1 MTLTLLTTNTTGVDK
16 MKINFRIGALITS
29 IATGVLFASSAIAYE
44 GGVANDSYVGDSTGQ
59 NVMDSSG
66 DCVRTSSWKVEDM
79 TVECGAEPPVVEEV
93 VEEVVVV
100 PPPVVMYEKTTMSTS
115 ALFDFDSDVLKE
127 EGKVALQELG
137 DSIKSKSGKVV
148 DIDIIGHTDST
159 GPEDYNQGLSERRA
173 QAVADYIISEGI
185 DANIIDVSGEGESN
199 PIASNDTREGRSE
212 NRRVD
217 VNVGVEKP
225 SS

>member
-1 MTLTLLTTNTTGVDK
+1 
-16 MKINFRIGALITS
+16 MKINFRIGGLITS
-29 IATGVLFASSAIAYE
+29 MAAGVLFASSAIAYE
-44 GGVANDSYVGDSTGQ
+44 GGVANDSYVGDSSGQ

-79 TVECGAEPPVVEEV
+79 TVECGAEPPAPEV
-93 VEEVVVV
+93 VEAPPPPP
-100 PPPVVMYEKTTMSTS
+100 PPPVVTYEKTTMSTS
-115 ALFDFDSDVLKE
+115 ADVLKE
-127 EGKVALQELG
+127 EGKVALHALG
-137 DSIKSKSGKVV
+137 DDIKAKSGKVV

-173 QAVADYIISEGI
+173 QAVADFIIGEGI
-185 DANIIDVSGEGESN
+185 DASIIDVSGEGESN

>member
-1 MTLTLLTTNTTGVDK
+1 
-16 MKINFRIGALITS
+16 MKINFRIGGLITS
-29 IATGVLFASSAIAYE
+29 IAAGMLFASSAIAFE
-44 GGVANDSYVGDSTGQ
+44 GGMANESYVGDSSGQ

-66 DCVRTSSWKVEDM
+66 DCVRTSSWKAEDM
-79 TVECGAEPPVVEEV
+79 TVECGAEPPAPVVAEAPPP
-93 VEEVVVV
+93 

-127 EGKVALQELG
+127 EGKVALHALG
-137 DSIKSKSGKVV
+137 DDIKAKSGKVV

-173 QAVADYIISEGI
+173 QSVADYLVAEGI

-199 PIASNDTREGRSE
+199 PIASNDTREGRAE

>member
-1 MTLTLLTTNTTGVDK
+1 
-16 MKINFRIGALITS
+16 MKIDYRIGGLITS
-29 IATGVLFASSAIAYE
+29 IAAGVLFASSAIASE
-44 GGVANDSYVGDSTGQ
+44 GGIANNSYVGDSAGK

-66 DCVRTSSWKVEDM
+66 NCVRTSSWKVEDM
-79 TVECGAEPPVVEEV
+79 TVECGAEPPVVEE
-93 VEEVVVV
+93 EVVIVPP

-127 EGKVALQELG
+127 EGKVALQALG
-137 DSIKSKSGKVV
+137 DEIKAKSGKVV

-173 QAVADYIISEGI
+173 QAVADYIIAEGI
-185 DANIIDVSGEGESN
+185 DASIIDVSGEGESN
-199 PIASNDTREGRSE
+199 PIASNATREGRAE

-217 VNVGVEKP
+217 VNVGVEQP
-225 SS
+225 Q

>member
-1 MTLTLLTTNTTGVDK
+1 
-16 MKINFRIGALITS
+16 MKIDYRIGGLITS
-29 IATGVLFASSAIAYE
+29 IAAGVLFASSAIADE
-44 GGVANDSYVGDSTGQ
+44 GGMANDSYVGDSAGH
-59 NVMDSSG
+59 NVRDSSG

-79 TVECGAEPPVVEEV
+79 TVECGAEPPAPEV
-93 VEEVVVV
+93 VETPPPP

-127 EGKVALQELG
+127 EGKASLQALG
-137 DSIKSKSGKVV
+137 DDIKAKSGKVV

-185 DANIIDVSGEGESN
+185 DASIIDVSGEGENN
-199 PIASNDTREGRSE
+199 PIASNDTREGRAE

-217 VNVGVEKP
+217 VNVGVEQP
-225 SS
+225 Q

>member
-1 MTLTLLTTNTTGVDK
+1 
-16 MKINFRIGALITS
+16 MKIDYRIGGLITS
-29 IATGVLFASSAIAYE
+29 IAAGVLFASSAIAYE
-44 GGVANDSYVGDSTGQ
+44 GGMANESYVGDSAGK

-66 DCVRTSSWKVEDM
+66 NCVRTSSWKVEDM
-79 TVECGAEPPVVEEV
+79 TVECGAEPPAPEVEAEAPPP
-93 VEEVVVV
+93 

-127 EGKVALQELG
+127 EGKVALQALG
-137 DSIKSKSGKVV
+137 DDIKSKSGKVV

-173 QAVADYIISEGI
+173 QSVADYIIAEGI
-185 DANIIDVSGEGESN
+185 DASIIDVSGEGESN
-199 PIASNDTREGRSE
+199 PIASNDTREGRAE

-217 VNVGVEKP
+217 VNVGVEQP
-225 SS
+225 Q

>member
-1 MTLTLLTTNTTGVDK
+1 MNIDY
-16 MKINFRIGALITS
+16 RIGGLITS
-29 IATGVLFASSAIAYE
+29 IAAGVLFASSAIAYE
-44 GGVANDSYVGDSTGQ
+44 GGQANESYVGDSAGQ

-66 DCVRTSSWKVEDM
+66 DCVRTSSWKAEDM
-79 TVECGAEPPVVEEV
+79 TIECGAEPPVV

-100 PPPVVMYEKTTMSTS
+100 PPPVVMYEKTTLSTA

-127 EGKVALQELG
+127 EGKVALHELG
-137 DSIKSKSGKVV
+137 DSIKAKDAKVV

-173 QAVADYIISEGI
+173 QSVADYLVTEGI
-185 DANIIDVSGEGESN
+185 DANIIDVSGQGESN
-199 PIASNDTREGRSE
+199 PIASNDTREGRAE

-217 VNVGVEKP
+217 VNVGVEQP
-225 SS
+225 Q

>member
-1 MTLTLLTTNTTGVDK
+1 MTLTLSTTNTTGVDN
-16 MKINFRIGALITS
+16 MKINFRIGGLITS
-29 IATGVLFASSAIAYE
+29 IAAGVLFASSAIAYE
-44 GGVANDSYVGDSTGQ
+44 GGVANDSYVGDSSGQ

-79 TVECGAEPPVVEEV
+79 TVECGAEPPAPEV
-93 VEEVVVV
+93 KAEAPPPPP

-127 EGKVALQELG
+127 EGKVALHALG
-137 DSIKSKSGKVV
+137 DDIKSKSGKVV
-148 DIDIIGHTDST
+148 DIDVIGHTDST

-173 QAVADYIISEGI
+173 QAVADYIIGEDI

-199 PIASNDTREGRSE
+199 PIASNDTREGRAE

-217 VNVGVEKP
+217 VNVGVEQP
-225 SS
+225 Q

>member
-1 MTLTLLTTNTTGVDK
+1 
-16 MKINFRIGALITS
+16 MKIDYRIGGLITS
-29 IATGVLFASSAIAYE
+29 IAAGVLFASSAIADE
-44 GGVANDSYVGDSTGQ
+44 GGMANDSYVGDSAGH
-59 NVMDSSG
+59 NVRDSSG

-79 TVECGAEPPVVEEV
+79 TVECGAEPPAPEV
-93 VEEVVVV
+93 VETPPPP

-115 ALFDFDSDVLKE
+115 ALFDFDSDVLKQ
-127 EGKVALQELG
+127 EGKASLQALG
-137 DSIKSKSGKVV
+137 DDIKAKSGKVV

-185 DANIIDVSGEGESN
+185 DASIIDVSGEGESN
-199 PIASNDTREGRSE
+199 PIASNDTREGRAE

-217 VNVGVEKP
+217 VNVGVEQP
-225 SS
+225 Q

>member
-1 MTLTLLTTNTTGVDK
+1 
-16 MKINFRIGALITS
+16 MKINFRIGGLITS
-29 IATGVLFASSAIAYE
+29 IAAGVLFASSAIAYE
-44 GGVANDSYVGDSTGQ
+44 GGVANDSYVGDSSGQ

-79 TVECGAEPPVVEEV
+79 TVECGAEPPAPEVV

-115 ALFDFDSDVLKE
+115 ALFAFDSDVLKE
-127 EGKVALQELG
+127 EGKVALHELG
-137 DSIKSKSGKVV
+137 DSIKAKGAKVV
-148 DIDIIGHTDST
+148 DIDVIGHTDST
-159 GPEDYNQGLSERRA
+159 GPEVYNQGLSERRA

-185 DANIIDVSGEGESN
+185 DANIIDVSGEGENN
-199 PIASNDTREGRSE
+199 PIASNDTREGRAE

-217 VNVGVEKP
+217 VNVGVEQP

>member
-1 MTLTLLTTNTTGVDK
+1 MKTNL
-16 MKINFRIGALITS
+16 RIGGLASTLV
-29 IATGVLFASSAIAYE
+29 AGLLFAGSAIAEE
-44 GGVANDSYVGDSTGQ
+44 GSTVNQSYVGDSQGK

-66 DCVRTSSWKVEDM
+66 NCVRTSSWKVEDM
-79 TVECGAEPPVVEEV
+79 TVECGAEVEV

-100 PPPVVMYEKTTMSTS
+100 PPPPPPPVVMYEKTTMSTT

-127 EGKVALQELG
+127 EGKAALHELG
-137 DSIKSKSGKVV
+137 DDIKSKSGKVV

-159 GPEDYNQGLSERRA
+159 GPAEYNQGLSERRA

-185 DANIIDVSGEGESN
+185 DASIIDVSGEGENN
-199 PIASNDTREGRSE
+199 PIASNDTREGRAE

-217 VNVGVEKP
+217 VNVGVEQP
-225 SS
+225 Q

>member
-1 MTLTLLTTNTTGVDK
+1 
-16 MKINFRIGALITS
+16 MKIDYRIGGLITS
-29 IATGVLFASSAIAYE
+29 IAAGVLFASSAIAYE
-44 GGVANDSYVGDSTGQ
+44 GGMANESYVGDSSGR

-66 DCVRTSSWKVEDM
+66 NCVRTSSWKVEDM
-79 TVECGAEPPVVEEV
+79 TVECGAEPPEV

-100 PPPVVMYEKTTMSTS
+100 PPPPPVVMYEKTTMSTS

-127 EGKVALQELG
+127 EGKVALQALG
-137 DSIKSKSGKVV
+137 DDIKSKSGKVV

-173 QAVADYIISEGI
+173 QSVADYIISEGI
-185 DANIIDVSGEGESN
+185 DASIIDVSGEGESN
-199 PIASNDTREGRSE
+199 PIASNATREGRAE

-217 VNVGVEKP
+217 VNVGVEQP
-225 SS
+225 Q

>member
-1 MTLTLLTTNTTGVDK
+1 
-16 MKINFRIGALITS
+16 MKINFRIGGLITS
-29 IATGVLFASSAIAYE
+29 IAAGVLFASSAIAYE
-44 GGVANDSYVGDSTGQ
+44 GGVANESYVGDSAGK

-79 TVECGAEPPVVEEV
+79 TVECGAEPPAPEV
-93 VEEVVVV
+93 VEAPPPP

-127 EGKVALQELG
+127 EGKVALHALG
-137 DSIKSKSGKVV
+137 DDIKSKSGKVV

-173 QAVADYIISEGI
+173 QAVADYIIAEGI
-185 DANIIDVSGEGESN
+185 DATIIDVSGEGESN
-199 PIASNDTREGRSE
+199 PIASNDTREGRAE

-217 VNVGVEKP
+217 VNVGVEQP
-225 SS
+225 Q

>member
-1 MTLTLLTTNTTGVDK
+1 
-16 MKINFRIGALITS
+16 MKIDYRIGGLITS
-29 IATGVLFASSAIAYE
+29 IAAGVLFASSAIAVD
-44 GGVANDSYVGDSTGQ
+44 GGMANDSYVGDSAGQ
-59 NVMDSSG
+59 NVRDSSG

-79 TVECGAEPPVVEEV
+79 TVECGAEPPEEV
-93 VEEVVVV
+93 VEEVIVVPP
-100 PPPVVMYEKTTMSTS
+100 PPPVVMYEKTTMSTT

-127 EGKVALQELG
+127 EGKVALRELG
-137 DSIKSKSGKVV
+137 DDIKAKSGKVV

-185 DANIIDVSGEGESN
+185 DASIIDVSGEGESN
-199 PIASNDTREGRSE
+199 PIASNDTREGRAE

-217 VNVGVEKP
+217 VNVGVEQP
-225 SS
+225 Q

>member
-1 MTLTLLTTNTTGVDK
+1 
-16 MKINFRIGALITS
+16 MKIDYRIGGLITS
-29 IATGVLFASSAIAYE
+29 IAAGVLFASSAIADE
-44 GGVANDSYVGDSTGQ
+44 GGMANDSYVGDSAGH
-59 NVMDSSG
+59 NVRDSSG

-79 TVECGAEPPVVEEV
+79 TVECGAEPPAPEV
-93 VEEVVVV
+93 VETPPPP

-127 EGKVALQELG
+127 EGKASLQALG
-137 DSIKSKSGKVV
+137 DDIKAKSGKVV

-185 DANIIDVSGEGESN
+185 DASIIDVSGEGESN
-199 PIASNDTREGRSE
+199 PIASNDTREGRAE

-217 VNVGVEKP
+217 VNVGVEQP
-225 SS
+225 Q

>member
-1 MTLTLLTTNTTGVDK
+1 
-16 MKINFRIGALITS
+16 MKIDYRIGGLITS
-29 IATGVLFASSAIAYE
+29 IAAGVLFASSAIAYE
-44 GGVANDSYVGDSTGQ
+44 GGMANESYVGDSAGK

-66 DCVRTSSWKVEDM
+66 NCVRTSSWKVEDM
-79 TVECGAEPPVVEEV
+79 TVECGAEPPAPEV
-93 VEEVVVV
+93 VETPPPP

-127 EGKVALQELG
+127 EGKVALQALG
-137 DSIKSKSGKVV
+137 DDIKSKSGKVV

-173 QAVADYIISEGI
+173 QSVADYIIAEGI
-185 DANIIDVSGEGESN
+185 DASIIDVSGEGESN
-199 PIASNDTREGRSE
+199 PIASNDTREGRAE

-217 VNVGVEKP
+217 VNVGVEQP
-225 SS
+225 Q